1 MRKVSVLVGA
11 EIGVIMGGAEIPL
24 PHYRIRSQVE
34 LLRTATRY
42 GDRG

>member
-11 EIGVIMGGAEIPL
+11 EIGVIWGGGEIPL
-24 PHYRIRSQVE
+24 PHDRIRPQVE
-34 LLRTATRY
+34 LLRTATRD